1 VNTDGYLIEGHAPPA
16 IAGSE
21 TQTTQVQVTPG
32 FFGALR
38 IPLLYG
44 RDFDASD
51 RDSSVKVV
59 VVDDALASR
68 YWKGADAIGKRMRM
82 TGDTTWLTIVGV
94 VGSVRDEDVAS
105 EPRPHTYFPYA
116 QVPANRPTLA
126 VRTAGDP
133 SSVTTAIRKTIV
145 ELEPGIPLDNIRPLS
160 ESISRA
166 LDNRRLTEILLAA
179 FALLAMTLAA
189 IGIYGVMS
197 LYVSHRHREFGIRLA
212 VGAEPGNLVRLVLA
226 EGMTLA
232 LGGVVIGVGGALL
245 GTRWVR
251 TLLYEVSPTDPV
263 VYASLAALLLAVAFA
278 SCYLPARRAA
288 KSDPLVALRA
298 E

>member
-1 VNTDGYLIEGHAPPA
+1 
-16 IAGSE
+16 
-21 TQTTQVQVTPG
+21 
-32 FFGALR
+32 
-38 IPLLYG
+38 
-44 RDFDASD
+44 
-51 RDSSVKVV
+51 
-59 VVDDALASR
+59 
-68 YWKGADAIGKRMRM
+68 
-82 TGDTTWLTIVGV
+82 
-94 VGSVRDEDVAS
+94 
-105 EPRPHTYFPYA
+105 
-116 QVPANRPTLA
+116 
-126 VRTAGDP
+126 VRTTGDP
-133 SSVTTAIRKTIV
+133 SNVVTAIRKTIA
-145 ELEPGIPLDNIRPLS
+145 ELEPGVPLDNIRPLS
-160 ESISRA
+160 QSISRA
-166 LDNRRLTEILLAA
+166 LDNRRLTEILLVA

-212 VGAEPGNLVRLVLA
+212 VGAEPGNLVRLVFA

-232 LGGVVIGVGGALL
+232 IGGVVIGVAGALL